1 MLVRI
6 ALRSLS
12 DYVKSGSS
20 RMTAEE
26 LLKEGKLDDCLTQL
40 KADIR
45 RRPSDDK
52 LRVFLAQLECILGNW
67 DKALAQ
73 LKVAAEMD
81 AGNLLLAQFFSQVIN
96 CELLRGEIFAGKRT
110 PLVCG
115 EPPAWLGLMVEANN
129 LVAQEKYAAAGKLR
143 NEAFEQAP
151 AIPGSIDG
159 QGFDWIADGDT
170 RLGPIV
176 EAILEGKYY
185 WVPFTAIKQI
195 RITAPTDLRDLV
207 WTEAH
212 FTWLNGGEAT
222 GLIPSRYP
230 DSEKQ
235 PDDGVKLTR
244 KTEWIEHPGETF
256 LGMGQRMLTT
266 DAGEFPILE
275 TRDIRL
281 DHPDN
286 DSEDSRD

>member
-1 MLVRI
+1 
-6 ALRSLS
+6 
-12 DYVKSGSS
+12 
-20 RMTAEE
+20 MTAED
-26 LLKEGKLDDCLTQL
+26 LLKEGKVDECLAQL

-52 LRVFLAQLECILGNW
+52 LRVFLAQLQCVIGNW

-81 AGNLLLAQFFSQVIN
+81 AGNLLLAQFYSQVIS
-96 CELLRGEIFAGKRT
+96 CELLREEIFAGKRT

-115 EPPAWLGLMVEANN
+115 EPPTWLGLVVEANN
-129 LVAQEKYAAAGKLR
+129 LVAQEKYAAAGQLR
-143 NEAFEQAP
+143 NQAFEEAP
-151 AIPGSIDG
+151 AVPGAVDG
-159 QGFDWIADGDT
+159 QAFEWIADGDT

-195 RITAPTDLRDLV
+195 RIEAPTDLRDLV

-230 DSEKQ
+230 DSEKS
-235 PDDGVKLTR
+235 PDDGVKLAR
-244 KTEWIEHPGETF
+244 KTEWIEHPEGTF
-256 LGMGQRMLTT
+256 LGLGQRMLTT
-266 DAGEFPILE
+266 DTGEFSVLQ
-275 TRDIRL
+275 TRDITL
-281 DHPDN
+281 DHSAN
-286 DSEDSRD
+286 DSSDTGD